1 MELSEENKK
10 LFQRNLELCVE
21 RTDHAADLFFWKSEA
36 EHLKLQVKSLN
47 REVDTLNGQ
56 VARLEARI
64 APSESREKSVGGR
77 LSGFLNLTPQSC
89 RKCSTKTAEAETQTC
104 PSVQK
109 EEGTQ
114 TSCVQVEAAAQTYD
128 VQQKSVDTQTAK
140 VEVATQS
147 METQTSERQDKTPEQ
162 SSVSENA
169 ESEVSM
175 CSTEVESDEALLD
188 PLSVPEFGDSPSPI
202 PEIPP
207 PRSTRFSRGSVTN
220 SVYTASSDGSSTE
233 STSGYSS
240 TNTPHQMPKRKR
252 RTDFRYRN
260 HYYKDYYPGD
270 SEDRYSENWRSVR
283 RPQSRYPQDSG
294 SESNNWRKFKV
305 KQKEEFTSRMN
316 AAIIQILQYVITAY

>member
-1 MELSEENKK
+1 MNHKMLSEKS
-10 LFQRNLELCVE
+10 NLRLEV
-21 RTDHAADLFFWKSEA
+21 S
-36 EHLKLQVKSLN
+36 SLN
-47 REVDTLNGQ
+47 REVDSLK
-56 VARLEARI
+56 AKI
-64 APSESREKSVGGR
+64 AHREKE
-77 LSGFLNLTPQSC
+77 LSGVREELSEASLEILRLKYTPVRC
-89 RKCSTKTAEAETQTC
+89 WKCDVLVSTFTGTTIITTEAEIQTC
-104 PSVQK
+104 SSSQK

-114 TSCVQVEAAAQTYD
+114 TSCVHVEAAAQTYD

-169 ESEVSM
+169 ESEVAM

-188 PLSVPEFGDSPSPI
+188 PLSVPEFCDSPSPI

-207 PRSTRFSRGSVTN
+207 QRSTTFSRGSVTN

-252 RTDFRYRN
+252 RKDFRYRN
-260 HYYKDYYPGD
+260 HYYKDYYPDD

>member
-1 MELSEENKK
+1 MNHKVLSEKS
-10 LFQRNLELCVE
+10 NLRLEV
-21 RTDHAADLFFWKSEA
+21 S
-36 EHLKLQVKSLN
+36 SLN
-47 REVDTLNGQ
+47 REVDSLK
-56 VARLEARI
+56 AKI
-64 APSESREKSVGGR
+64 AHREKELSEVKKELSEASLEIDR
-77 LSGFLNLTPQSC
+77 LKYTPIRC
-89 RKCSTKTAEAETQTC
+89 RKCGVLVSHFLDTRSTAEAETQTC
-104 PSVQK
+104 SSVQK
-109 EEGTQ
+109 EGGTQ

-169 ESEVSM
+169 ESEVAM

-207 PRSTRFSRGSVTN
+207 PRSTTFSRGSVTN

-260 HYYKDYYPGD
+260 HYYKDYYPDD
-270 SEDRYSENWRSVR
+270 SEHRYSENWRSVR